1 MRTKLALALALTCA
15 SGVSGCA
22 TAVVAGAAGVGVLAV
37 QERTIG
43 QGLDDTAAVADI
55 KSKMFRTDRK
65 AFANVDVQVSEGRA
79 LLTGTVLAPEL
90 KTEAER
96 LAWTV
101 RQVRAV
107 ANEVEVGP
115 PVKLMRA
122 AVDDAISADVRTRL
136 LADPTVRAVDIDIQT
151 HNGVV
156 YLMGLVG
163 SQDARDRAAQ
173 SASLARGVKKVVS
186 YVEVRE
192 APQMNAA
199 RLRTGAPIEMAGGS
213 TN

>member
-15 SGVSGCA
+15 TGLSGCA
-22 TAVVAGAAGVGVLAV
+22 TAIAAGAAGVGVLAV

-55 KSKMFRTDRK
+55 KSKMFRTDRD
-65 AFANVDVQVSEGRA
+65 AFSGVNVQVSEGRA
-79 LLTGTVLAPEL
+79 LLTGTVVSPEL
-90 KTEAER
+90 KVEAER

-107 ANEVEVGP
+107 ANELEVGP
-115 PVKLMRA
+115 KIKLMRA
-122 AVDDAISADVRTRL
+122 ATDDAVSADVRARL
-136 LADPTVRAVDIDIQT
+136 LADPTVRAVDVDIHT

-156 YLMGLVG
+156 YLMGLV
-163 SQDARDRAAQ
+163 STQDARTRAAQ

-186 YVEVRE
+186 YMEVRE
-192 APQMNAA
+192 TPTIDAA
-199 RLRTGAPIEMAGGS
+199 RLRAGAPIEMAGAAP
-213 TN
+213 N